1 MLPDLLQTASSTE
14 LSFTHGAA
22 ALSALCAYLEQCS
35 ISSESR
41 IRDLVYKAE
50 TWKRAFNIYFTKSD
64 TNKPKPLRR
73 LLMTLA
79 RLVLTHPVDTEK
91 EILLGIAVCTAT
103 RAIRKQNDS
112 DIKPAIQALE
122 YFLSRDL
129 IDAAEIAQ
137 IKIPEELG
145 LSRMKSMRTKN
156 QKPDNQQEHV
166 NQSVQKFAL
175 DVLGW
180 MQYPDCSPT
189 VGRYLRVFFESHE
202 KNQSED
208 AVQTSKE
215 GVIPL
220 WISPVKQFLE
230 RHLGLLEV
238 FEIHILPDLLRLG
251 SADVKAFL
259 KTLQFESI
267 QRGNIGSSS
276 ILDIQLGLLVAKIA
290 EEPSLRKYFGS
301 EQSTSIDSES
311 LGISLLDHSSSS
323 VRIAALSLL
332 VSSSASTRP
341 LCRRVLH
348 RLRQCIPYFHVEV
361 SAKPRNEFIA
371 LMKKLCMRIRGATMS
386 LLRRGQDS
394 DILIREETY
403 NTTLWAA
410 KFDVE
415 GLASSGNAV
424 EQAVDDESHIL
435 KEHLAF
441 RKWYMVLLL
450 QELRPTASYQSHI
463 TALKILKFLI
473 EQTIVVRN
481 TSSKSRDI
489 YFSAL
494 NEYLPRGLYLRP
506 LTELLLDPFD
516 DVRES
521 AYTVFDLYLSMTSIP
536 QTSLLRGR
544 TETEADSVDKEA
556 RNQAENEKE
565 YRKANHSILSDLNR
579 AENKVRVTGRADHAD
594 GFGRLSNLLYT
605 TSAAIAESAR
615 WHQSCHSILDHV
627 IATLEKEV
635 RLAKDDLLLAIS
647 NSTLQGHLIALR

>member
-14 LSFTHGAA
+14 LSLTHGAA
-22 ALSALCAYLEQCS
+22 ALSALCALLEQCS

-41 IRDLVYKAE
+41 IRHLVYKAE
-50 TWKRAFNIYFTKSD
+50 TWKRAFNIYLTKSD

-79 RLVLTHPVDTEK
+79 RLISTHPVDTEK
-91 EILLGIAVCTAT
+91 ELLLGNAICTAT
-103 RAIRKQNDS
+103 RAIRKQNES

-122 YFLSRDL
+122 HFLSRDL
-129 IDAAEIAQ
+129 IGATEIAQ
-137 IKIPEELG
+137 VKIPEELG
-145 LSRMKSMRTKN
+145 LSRIKSMKTKN
-156 QKPDNQQEHV
+156 QKPDNQQEQV
-166 NQSVQKFAL
+166 NQSVQQFAL

-180 MQYPDCSPT
+180 MQYPDCSPA
-189 VGRYLRVFFESHE
+189 VGRFLRVFFESHE
-202 KNQSED
+202 ENQSED
-208 AVQTSKE
+208 AIQTSKE

-220 WISPVKQFLE
+220 WISPVKQCLE
-230 RHLGLLEV
+230 RHQGLLEV

-267 QRGNIGSSS
+267 QRGDIGSSS
-276 ILDIQLGLLVAKIA
+276 ILDIQLCLLVAKIA

-311 LGISLLDHSSSS
+311 LGISLLEHSSSS

-341 LCRRVLH
+341 LCMRVL
-348 RLRQCIPYFHVEV
+348 RRIRQCIPYFHVEV

-371 LMKKLCMRIRGATMS
+371 LMKKLCIRIRGATMS

-403 NTTLWAA
+403 NTTLGVAI
-410 KFDVE
+410 FDVE
-415 GLASSGNAV
+415 RLASSGNAV

-435 KEHLAF
+435 QEHLAF
-441 RKWYMVLLL
+441 RKWYMEFLL

-463 TALKILKFLI
+463 TALKISKFLI

-506 LTELLLDPFD
+506 FTELLLDPFD

-536 QTSLLRGR
+536 QTSLLRGG

-556 RNQAENEKE
+556 KNQAENEEE

-605 TSAAIAESAR
+605 TSAAIAEPAR

-627 IATLEKEV
+627 ITTLEKEV